1 MANLFIIGNGF
12 DLAHGIKSSYND
24 FKKYLQSY
32 CGNESTHGFTIPSVY
47 SKTKDTDDIETARIL
62 IKLITIAENGSYWSD
77 LENSLGRI
85 DYYRFFERNA
95 IDEYNKM
102 VAQSLEISIIK
113 IRYFFEKWIKTI
125 NYSNVEK
132 IQSFYNLIDAE
143 KDYFITFN
151 YTSLLEKIYGVKKV
165 CHIHGRT
172 EDNIIFGYGYGN
184 YPYLTENDIQ
194 KCSYKLDCNDQSKLN
209 IVKNIQTFARKQR
222 LFISYRNYPLK
233 HIIED
238 DFRLRYNK
246 RTNETINNEELLEY
260 INNCIYR
267 ASSSLEKNVYAGLDN
282 LIQYINKEHNIYV
295 NKIYSIGFSYS
306 DVDMKTIQLISFL
319 GGSEW
324 NIDNYS
330 EKRTNEYISKVKKI
344 FRNKIK
350 KFDFKN
356 C

>member
-24 FKKYLQSY
+24 FKKYLHSY
-32 CGNESTHGFTIPSVY
+32 CGNESTYGFAIPSVY
-47 SKTKDTDDIETARIL
+47 SKIKDTDDIETARML

-125 NYSNVEK
+125 NYSNVER
-132 IQSFYNLIDAE
+132 IQSFCNLINAE
-143 KDYFITFN
+143 EDYFITFN
-151 YTSLLEKIYGVKKV
+151 YTSLLEEIYGAKKV

-184 YPYLTENDIQ
+184 YPYFTENDLQ
-194 KCSYKLDCNDQSKLN
+194 MCLHKLECNDKSK
-209 IVKNIQTFARKQR
+209 IDIIKNIHRFARQQG
-222 LFISYRNYPLK
+222 LFIRYRGYALK
-233 HIIED
+233 NISED
-238 DFRLRYNK
+238 DFHLRYNK
-246 RTNETINNEELLEY
+246 EAFNKETLYEY
-260 INNCIYR
+260 INNCIKR
-267 ASSSLEKNVYAGLDN
+267 AEFSLQKNVYAGLDN
-282 LIQYINKEHNIYV
+282 LIQFLNKEHNMCV

-306 DVDMKTIQLISFL
+306 DVDMKAIQLISFL
-319 GGSEW
+319 GRCEW

-330 EKRTNEYISKVKKI
+330 EKRTNEYILKVKKI
-344 FRNKIK
+344 FNNKIK